1 VISLQRVGEFK
12 RPWNLLLPS
21 VSLPDDQN
29 IVRWLDTFT
38 DPEIEYALTRT
49 RRKFQFLRPQ
59 APVVIF
65 KFITGILVNQRAE
78 KAAGGQE

>member
-1 VISLQRVGEFK
+1 MISLQRVGEFK

-21 VSLPDDQN
+21 VSMPDDQN

-49 RRKFQFLRPQ
+49 RRKFMSP
-59 APVVIF
+59 
-65 KFITGILVNQRAE
+65 
-78 KAAGGQE
+78 AAGSSSRS